1 MTEIA
6 DYLKKVMAGNDL
18 SVDEMSHVMDQVMSG
33 AATPVMMSAFL
44 IALKMKGECIDEITG
59 AAGIMRRHAASIDA
73 GASTVIDTCGTG
85 GDGADTFN
93 ISTTSAFVAAG
104 AGITVAKHG
113 NRSVSS
119 RCGSADVLAAL
130 GFNLDV
136 DPVTMEQSIQ
146 ENGIGFLFAPHVH
159 PAMKNVMAVRRELK
173 VRTVFNMLGPL
184 TNPAGASGQVLG
196 VFAPELTEMFA
207 QVLKALGCRRA
218 LVVHGNDGLDEISCT
233 TSTRITEL
241 RDGIIKTY
249 EFYPE
254 MLIGDTFSAEE
265 IKGGDA
271 QENAAITK
279 AILDGSE
286 RGAPRSVVLLN
297 SAAAIIA
304 GEKADRMED
313 ALKLAEESI
322 DSGAALQ
329 KLEALVEAS
338 KQ

>member
-1 MTEIA
+1 
-6 DYLKKVMAGNDL
+6 
-18 SVDEMSHVMDQVMSG
+18 
-33 AATPVMMSAFL
+33 
-44 IALKMKGECIDEITG
+44 
-59 AAGIMRRHAASIDA
+59 
-73 GASTVIDTCGTG
+73 
-85 GDGADTFN
+85 
-93 ISTTSAFVAAG
+93 
-104 AGITVAKHG
+104 
-113 NRSVSS
+113 
-119 RCGSADVLAAL
+119 
-130 GFNLDV
+130 
-136 DPVTMEQSIQ
+136 
-146 ENGIGFLFAPHVH
+146 
-159 PAMKNVMAVRRELK
+159 MAVRRELK
-173 VRTVFNMLGPL
+173 VRTIFNMLGPL

-218 LVVHGNDGLDEISCT
+218 LVVHGNDGLDEITCT

-249 EFYPE
+249 EFFPE

-286 RGAPRSVVLLN
+286 RGAPRAVVLLN

-329 KLEALVEAS
+329 KLESLVEAS